1 MSDYFSD
8 RENGPRARTEQE
20 ITPTVWAAVAATV
33 QGLMNG
39 GALAQRF
46 PERCP
51 DGQAI
56 CGCDEGALAASVM
69 AEMPGL
75 VWPLQIA
82 AEVDEG
88 FMSRREPFAPST
100 LLVLDFIEF
109 VHRAVAK
116 PVPGKYHEYFSH
128 HHLTF
133 DQEAGQEDF
142 RATINRL
149 FSRNGLAFEMLT
161 SGRIVRV
168 LPPVLAEELRRTTFN
183 SGDRTLDVLL
193 EECRLKFSDRN
204 PLVRREALERLWDA
218 WERLKS
224 LPESTGEPGNKE
236 AADLGIAVTTDT
248 GAGAFLQGKSILVFN
263 IHKLGNGLSVFG
275 TADTGVKIPLGFVL
289 VDDAHACLSS
299 TESQFTLTVTDGSA
313 AYKGLMQLF
322 RDELLEQDDTKLLEI
337 ADGAS
342 DQEMLVPFWVWHQQ
356 ACRSPRC

>member
-8 RENGPRARTEQE
+8 RENGPRARTEHA
-20 ITPTVWAAVAATV
+20 ITPTVWAAISATM
-33 QGLMNG
+33 QGLLNS

-56 CGCDEGALAASVM
+56 CGCDESALAASVM

-75 VWPLQIA
+75 DWPLQVT
-82 AEVDEG
+82 AEVSEG
-88 FMSRREPFAPST
+88 FLSQREPFAPST

-109 VHRAVAK
+109 VYAAVAK
-116 PVPGKYHEYFSH
+116 PVPGKYHDFFSH

-133 DQEAGQEDF
+133 DQEAGKEEF

-168 LPPVLAEELRRTTFN
+168 LPPVLGDDLRRTTFN

-193 EECRLKFSDRN
+193 EECRVKFSDRS

-224 LPESTGEPGNKE
+224 L
-236 AADLGIAVTTDT
+236 ADPDKKTSVQKMLDAVTSEPTLRARLEVEAKELTDM
-248 GAGAFLQGKSILVFN
+248 
-263 IHKLGNGLSVFG
+263 GNSHLIRHYE
-275 TADTGVKIPLGFVL
+275 VKQVPVID
-289 VDDAHACLSS
+289 VDHVDYLFHRLFAMI
-299 TESQFTLTVTDGSA
+299 Q
-313 AYKGLMQLF
+313 LML
-322 RDELLEQDDTKLLEI
+322 RKM
-337 ADGAS
+337 G
-342 DQEMLVPFWVWHQQ
+342 P
-356 ACRSPRC
+356 